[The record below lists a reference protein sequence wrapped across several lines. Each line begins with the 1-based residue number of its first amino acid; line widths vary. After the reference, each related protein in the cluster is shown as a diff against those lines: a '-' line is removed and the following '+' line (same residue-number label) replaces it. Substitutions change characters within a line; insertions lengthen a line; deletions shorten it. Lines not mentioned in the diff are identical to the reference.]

1 MIVYLHGFA
10 SQGTTQK
17 SISLRERFGE
27 STIFSPD
34 LPMDPL
40 QVKKIIDDVV
50 STLTPNEQLL
60 FVGTSLGGFYANYF
74 SQKYKVPC
82 VLVNPSIKP
91 FQTLKKALGR
101 NTNYA
106 TKAEFMVT
114 AAHLDELETM
124 YKFSSANTDPT
135 LANVFVA
142 KDDDVIPYTESVKAF
157 TDKAASISI
166 FEDGGHRFNDKWDA
180 VLDFIDT
187 IYKK

>member
-10 SQGTTQK
+10 SQGTTEK
-17 SISLRERFGE
+17 SISLRERVKD
-27 STIFSPD
+27 STVFSPD

-40 QVKKIIDDVV
+40 QVKKIIDELV
-50 STLTPNEQLL
+50 SNLAPDEPLL

-74 SQKYKVPC
+74 SQKYKVSC

-106 TKAEFMVT
+106 TQAEFMVT
-114 AAHLDELETM
+114 TEHLDELETM

-142 KDDDVIPYTESVKAF
+142 KDDQVIPYSESVEAF
-157 TDKAASISI
+157 TNKSASILV
-166 FEDGGHRFNDKWDA
+166 FEDGGHRFTDKWNV

-187 IYKK
+187 LYKK